1 VQAISWTIFLCGIP
15 VAVLSTAVPEQRSSA
30 LLYALTAA
38 YCLLSLSY
46 EALVLALLA
55 AFLRYWTRAEERR
68 AKTRPVLDG
77 GETAEGRSKFM
88 KLHCS
93 DILVLSRIRIRGFV
107 PLTNGS
113 RSGSISGSDSF
124 LQ

>member
-15 VAVLSTAVPEQRSSA
+15 MAVLSTAAVPGQRSTA

-77 GETAEGRSKFM
+77 GETLVGCSEFM
-88 KLHCS
+88 KLHRI
-93 DILVLSRIRIRGFV
+93 DIFLS
-107 PLTNGS
+107 L
-113 RSGSISGSDSF
+113 
-124 LQ
+124 

>member
-1 VQAISWTIFLCGIP
+1 LGFFGWVFWVSFLFPTLVPGQR
-15 VAVLSTAVPEQRSSA
+15 STALP
-30 LLYALTAA
+30 YALTAA

-77 GETAEGRSKFM
+77 GEE
-88 KLHCS
+88 L
-93 DILVLSRIRIRGFV
+93 RI
-107 PLTNGS
+107 
-113 RSGSISGSDSF
+113 
-124 LQ
+124 